1 MFNDNASDL
10 ERQKKLE
17 ELIRKVADED
27 DPDASEEE
35 GVGEASEIPSFE

>member
-10 ERQKKLE
+10 DRQKKLE
-17 ELIRKVADED
+17 ELIRKVSDEE

-35 GVGEASEIPSFE
+35 GVGEASEIPSYE